1 VVSRRVS
8 FALGCALFAAAC
20 ATQPVVRPAP
30 VPEDDALYDSAAEW
44 ADANRGADAP
54 MRTRALLR
62 RPHRRF
68 ELAPVDELRALTSTV
83 LARSRGLQPIV
94 FSASRAHSVPSD
106 LVNGIIWAESR
117 FQIHATSPKGA
128 CGLMQLMP
136 RTGREVARAIG
147 LSYHPYD
154 PEFNIHAGTYYFS
167 RMVDRFD
174 GDVTIALAAYNI
186 GPGRV
191 DTWLRASQPLPGH
204 SRAYVGNVFAAARA
218 FRLRAY

>member
-1 VVSRRVS
+1 VVKSRFC

-20 ATQPVVRPAP
+20 ATRPEIRPAAARD
-30 VPEDDALYDSAAEW
+30 DDAFYDSASEW
-44 ADANRGADAP
+44 ADANRAQQTP
-54 MRTRALLR
+54 FRMRAL
-62 RPHRRF
+62 RPRPQRRF
-68 ELAPVDELRALTSTV
+68 ELEPVDELRALTSSV
-83 LARSRGLQPIV
+83 LSRSRGLQPIV
-94 FSASRAHSVPSD
+94 FSASRAHAVPSD

-117 FQIHATSPKGA
+117 FQIHARSPKGA

-147 LSYHPYD
+147 MSYHPYD
-154 PEFNIHAGTYYFS
+154 PEFNIHARMGYFA
-167 RMVDRFD
+167 RVVDGFD
-174 GDVTIALAAYNI
+174 GDLTIALAAYNI

-218 FRLRAY
+218 FRSRTY